1 MTVGVFGRDS
11 KHCPKCSRPKTK
23 STSDTNAPQ
32 VARNSELLRR
42 AWKSVQ
48 SAMPRMSKPL
58 SCRHSE
64 RENLEEVVDL
74 FARECQ

>member
-42 AWKSVQ
+42 AWKVSKVRCPGCQ
-48 SAMPRMSKPL
+48 SP
-58 SCRHSE
+58 CRHSE